1 MISLHALAN
10 FILPAQSTSLELFDQ
25 SGKPGQKSY
34 RPSDPPSAA
43 QFTAKIHPREQ
54 EVSTEVNSFFLDH
67 WPFENAKARK
77 KFVAAGF
84 PQVTCFYYPTALD
97 DRISFACRLLTLLF
111 LIDDLLEN
119 MSFEEGSSY
128 NERLIL
134 LSKGDSLP
142 DRSLPVEWITYDL
155 WNDMKACDES
165 LANEILEP
173 VFTFMRAQ
181 TDKTRLQIKE
191 LGHYLK
197 YREKDVGK
205 ALLSALMRFS
215 MSLHLSSEDLNSVE
229 DIELNCSRHIS
240 VVNDIYSWEKELK
253 ASQVGHKEGSALCS
267 SVSVLASE
275 TSLDYSASKRILWTM
290 CREWELLHSKLVN
303 SRLSSAGPCGPDL
316 QAFMKGLEYQ
326 MSGNEAWSSITPRYH
341 SV

>member
-1 MISLHALAN
+1 MISLHALAS
-10 FILPAQSTSLELFDQ
+10 FILPAQSTSLKVFDQ
-25 SGKPGQKSY
+25 SAKSGKRSY
-34 RPSDPPSAA
+34 NPSNPPSAA
-43 QFTAKIHPREQ
+43 QFTAKIHPRER
-54 EVSTEVNSFFLDH
+54 EVSAEVNGFFLDH
-67 WPFENAKARK
+67 WPFPDAKSRK

-84 PQVTCFYYPTALD
+84 SQVTCFYYPTALD
-97 DRISFACRLLTLLF
+97 DRISFACHLLTLLF
-111 LIDDLLEN
+111 LIDDLLED
-119 MSFEEGSSY
+119 MSFEAGSSY
-128 NERLIL
+128 NERLIS
-134 LSKGDSLP
+134 LSKGVSLP
-142 DRSLPVEWITYDL
+142 DRSVPVEWITYDL
-155 WNDMKACDES
+155 WNDMRACDEA

-173 VFTFMRAQ
+173 VITFMRAQ

-215 MSLHLSSEDLNSVE
+215 MKLHLSPEDLNSVE
-229 DIELNCSRHIS
+229 DIEINCSKHIS

-253 ASQVGHKEGSALCS
+253 ASQIGHKEGSALCS
-267 SVSVLASE
+267 SVAVLASE
-275 TSLDYSASKRILWTM
+275 TSLDYSASKRILWIM
-290 CREWELLHSKLVN
+290 CREWEILHIQLVT
-303 SRLSSAGPCGPDL
+303 SRLSSGEGCSPDL